1 MFAMTRHFPL
11 LFLFLCL
18 CSAAAQSPAR
28 SFDLTHSRLI
38 DLTYTFDEN
47 TLYWPTADGFKWKKD
62 AWGPSP
68 GGYFYAS
75 ASYGASEHGG
85 THLDSPLHFA
95 EGHPGTDQ
103 IPVKS
108 LIAPAIVIDVTAA
121 CAHNPDYL
129 FTAKDITQWEAT
141 HTQIAPG
148 IIVLIRTGWGKYW
161 PDAKR
166 YLGTDEHGA
175 AAVAK
180 LHFPG
185 ISEEAAAFLVS
196 RKVAGVGIDTASV
209 DYGQSKDFKT
219 HRVLYSHD
227 VYGLENVANLE
238 QLPATGTLLIALP
251 MKIKSGT
258 GGPVRIVAVLPEEE
272 SR

>member
-1 MFAMTRHFPL
+1 MIRRLPLVLLLLRVCVGFAQL
-11 LFLFLCL
+11 
-18 CSAAAQSPAR
+18 PA
-28 SFDLTHSRLI
+28 SNFDLAHSQLV

-47 TLYWPTADGFKWKKD
+47 TIYWPTADGFKWKKD

-103 IPVKS
+103 IPVKD
-108 LIAPAIVIDVTAA
+108 LIAPAVVIDISAA
-121 CAHNPDYL
+121 CAQNSDYL
-129 FTAKDITQWEAT
+129 LSAKDITQWESSHSRIHE
-141 HTQIAPG
+141 HT
-148 IIVLIRTGWGKYW
+148 IVLIRTGWGKYW

-166 YLGTDEHGA
+166 YLGTDERGA

-185 ISEEAAAFLVS
+185 ISEEAANLLVV
-196 RKVAGVGIDTASV
+196 RKIAGVGIDTASV

-227 VYGLENVANLE
+227 LYGLENVANLE
-238 QLPATGTLLIALP
+238 RLPATGTVLIALP

-258 GGPVRIVAVLPEEE
+258 GGPVRIVAVLPEEH
-272 SR
+272 R